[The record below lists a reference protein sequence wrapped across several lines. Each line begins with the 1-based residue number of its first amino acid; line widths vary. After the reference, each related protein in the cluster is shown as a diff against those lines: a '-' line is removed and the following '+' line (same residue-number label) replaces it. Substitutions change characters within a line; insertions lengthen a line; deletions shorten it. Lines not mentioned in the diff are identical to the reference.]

1 MVGRKWAGTLMFFIG
16 LANKIALAMVLRA
29 VFFGRL
35 MDGGLIENGGGC
47 CFRTLERW
55 WRIRRLMYRVVRLD
69 IRFELFDFYT
79 SHPQAVCICS
89 QNG

>member
-1 MVGRKWAGTLMFFIG
+1 MLSESHDKKRIGGMFGRKRAETLMFLMG

-35 MDGGLIENGGGC
+35 MDGGLIENDGGY

-55 WRIRRLMYRVVRLD
+55 GVSG
-69 IRFELFDFYT
+69 E
-79 SHPQAVCICS
+79 
-89 QNG
+89 